1 MKISFNVTGSERKRL
16 VQTVSDSCG
25 ESARYLGMPSMAYEI
40 GPFTVTK
47 DGTLEFSED
56 VDGGIRT
63 RLYDDLEVAGFSF
76 VRPEPLDRGLDDEL
90 AGFGLSVLLPAD
102 TLDEEAMVN
111 LHALIAAKGSL
122 IKKALGADSLS
133 IERNKK
139 MVSFPWFTER
149 MLTTEEARTYTHFIS
164 ALCEMART
172 QTRITAKEKEI
183 DNEKYAFR
191 CFLLRLGFIGAE
203 YKAER
208 KILLKNLTGS
218 SAFRNGGADHAVSK

>member
-16 VQTVSDSCG
+16 VQTVRDSCG

-111 LHALIAAKGSL
+111 LHALIAA
-122 IKKALGADSLS
+122 
-133 IERNKK
+133 
-139 MVSFPWFTER
+139 
-149 MLTTEEARTYTHFIS
+149 
-164 ALCEMART
+164 
-172 QTRITAKEKEI
+172 
-183 DNEKYAFR
+183 
-191 CFLLRLGFIGAE
+191 
-203 YKAER
+203 
-208 KILLKNLTGS
+208 IL
-218 SAFRNGGADHAVSK
+218 

>member
-56 VDGGIRT
+56 VDGSIRT

-102 TLDEEAMVN
+102 TLQGG
-111 LHALIAAKGSL
+111 KGS
-122 IKKALGADSLS
+122 KAFCILFGLGAWQLRRGSRLS
-133 IERNKK
+133 EPFARCQDIEGLRRS
-139 MVSFPWFTER
+139 VFRHVLVLSHGARSFVCLREGP
-149 MLTTEEARTYTHFIS
+149 LH
-164 ALCEMART
+164 T
-172 QTRITAKEKEI
+172 QEI
-183 DNEKYAFR
+183 GMQF
-191 CFLLRLGFIGAE
+191 
-203 YKAER
+203 
-208 KILLKNLTGS
+208 
-218 SAFRNGGADHAVSK
+218 